1 MIVKIQIKNEQQIV
15 VEEYETI
22 PELASTPKMLAMSFA
37 PKYTVTYSDVTYYKL
52 LEGCLENRK
61 EKYPTPEEFLN
72 AWFDGGIDD
81 LELRRMAIKATY
93 PKPTFSE
100 KFSPITIEL
109 KENILE
115 NEDVLPFGWD
125 NE

>member
-1 MIVKIQIKNEQQIV
+1 MFIKIEIKLEGQKLFEV
-15 VEEYETI
+15 ETI
-22 PELASTPKMLAMSFA
+22 PEYAPTPKTLATQFPAQS
-37 PKYTVTYSDVTYYKL
+37 TVTYSDITYYKL
-52 LEGCLENRK
+52 LEGCIGSRK
-61 EKYPTPEEFLN
+61 EKYPTPEDFLN

-100 KFSPITIEL
+100 KFAPITIEL
-109 KENILE
+109 KEDISE